1 MSLFLKTLG
10 RAAYSAEQSVRIAWH
25 TAHYAA
31 IRHISGPAGRPGE
44 APYAARSPRLSRDA
58 LARAFRAVFAQ
69 EWRYIKA
76 GYYAAPRS
84 RWRPGAGLRALK
96 TSRAL
101 LRDAR
106 RVARRKQAGGHSE
119 ANRPESAHLP
129 RYYRQNFHFQT
140 DGWLSDASAAIYDA
154 QVEAL
159 FTGAAG
165 PMRRQALV
173 PLARFLADMDTR
185 RMRFVDIGT
194 GTGAFLREVVERYPR
209 MPSIGIDLSTP
220 YLRRARRRCPA
231 GRFIQANAEQIPLAD
246 ASVDIVSACY
256 LFHEL
261 PAAARARVAAEIGRV
276 LRPGGL
282 FLLTDTIQRGDAP
295 ELDILLE
302 LFPREFH
309 EPYFASYIEADLKA
323 LFAPSRLALF
333 DERTGFLTK
342 SSAFRKL

>member
-1 MSLFLKTLG
+1 M
-10 RAAYSAEQSVRIAWH
+10 AEQSARVAWH

-44 APYAARSPRLSRDA
+44 ALYAARSPRLSQDA

-69 EWRYIKA
+69 EWRYIEA
-76 GYYAAPRS
+76 GVYAPPRHE
-84 RWRPGAGLRALK
+84 WRPGAGFRALK

-106 RVARRKQAGGHSE
+106 AVARRKQAGGHSE
-119 ANRPESAHLP
+119 ANSAEHAHLP

-154 QVEAL
+154 QVGAL

-173 PLARFLADMDTR
+173 PLSKRLEGENMR

-194 GTGAFLREVVERYPR
+194 GTGAFLSEVAERYPR
-209 MPSIGIDLSTP
+209 MPAVGIDLSAP
-220 YLRRARRRCPA
+220 YLRRARRKCPA
-231 GRFIQANAEQIPLAD
+231 GRFVQANAEHIPLAD
-246 ASVDIVSACY
+246 ASVDIVSASY

-261 PAAARARVAAEIGRV
+261 PPAARARVAAQIGRV
-276 LRPGGL
+276 LKPGGL
-282 FLLTDTIQRGDAP
+282 FLLIDTIQTGDAP

-302 LFPREFH
+302 FFPREFH
-309 EPYFASYIEADLKA
+309 EPYFASYIEADLES
-323 LFAPSRLALF
+323 LFAPAGLECI
-333 DERTGFLTK
+333 DERAGFLTK
-342 SSAFRKL
+342 VSAFRKW